1 MTTNITALILN
12 TNQELQSFPLNQ
24 SIKVKFSEQ
33 IEDSQLYN
41 CIALIRHISETGL
54 FNISEKYNQS
64 IGYIREKF
72 DTEDIKISTSIE
84 DGFVVTITPIKP
96 LSPGFAY
103 TLFIDKNLS
112 SEFLAVSK
120 TVSKSS
126 STMETIITTAVDADI
141 LVEIVSDPKITSTTN
156 IVNLSV
162 TDNILQKTTPFSIDL
177 KKVTSLKITEDI
189 TVKFGSTIYIRG
201 EAFNILTTLS
211 KALEDNLFV
220 QFQTSLTSNVKP
232 IDTEQNFKSITNADI
247 LAYYNKTDG
256 NESIEGVIDT
266 ESVKIEY
273 AGINKLLINLPSTIS
288 VTDLDLTS
296 FTYNISEAFNIYTLE
311 MYKIYDPLK
320 EYDILLTPTSD
331 HTILVTITEV
341 PVP

>member
-72 DTEDIKISTSIE
+72 DTEDIKISTSME
-84 DGFVVTITPIKP
+84 DGFVVTITPSKP

-126 STMETIITTAVDADI
+126 SIMETVVATAVDADI
-141 LVEIVSDPKITSTTN
+141 LIEVVSDPKITSTTN
-156 IVNLSV
+156 IVSLSV
-162 TDNILQKTTPFSIDL
+162 TDNILHKSTPYSIDL
-177 KKVTSLKITEDI
+177 KKTTTLKITDNI

-201 EAFNILTTLS
+201 EVFNIITTLS

-232 IDTEQNFKSITNADI
+232 IDTEQNFKSVSNADI
-247 LAYYNKTDG
+247 LAYYK
-256 NESIEGVIDT
+256 NESSDPTTGVST
-266 ESVKIEY
+266 EAVKIEY
-273 AGINKLLINLPSTIS
+273 AGINKFVINLPSTILVS
-288 VTDLDLTS
+288 DLDLTS
-296 FTYNISEAFNIYTLE
+296 FTYNVSEAFNIYTLE
-311 MYKIYDPLK
+311 MYKLYDPLK

-331 HTILVTITEV
+331 HTILVTIKEV
-341 PVP
+341 SVP

>member
-24 SIKVKFSEQ
+24 SIKIKFSEQ

-72 DTEDIKISTSIE
+72 DTEDIKISTSME
-84 DGFVVTITPIKP
+84 DGFVVTITPSKP

-126 STMETIITTAVDADI
+126 SVMETIVTSATDADI
-141 LVEIVSDPKITSTTN
+141 NVEIVSDPKITSTTN
-156 IVNLSV
+156 IINLSV
-162 TDNILQKTTPFSIDL
+162 TDNILNKTTPFFLDL
-177 KKVTSLKITEDI
+177 KKATTLKITENI

-201 EAFNILTTLS
+201 EVFSILTTLS

-232 IDTEQNFKSITNADI
+232 IDTEQNFKSVSNADI
-247 LAYYNKTDG
+247 LAYYKTG
-256 NESIEGVIDT
+256 STENSNPAAPVNEP
-266 ESVKIEY
+266 VKIEY
-273 AGINKLLINLPSTIS
+273 AGINKFVINLPSTILVS
-288 VTDLDLTS
+288 DLDLTT
-296 FTYNISEAFNIYTLE
+296 FTYNVSEAFNIYTLE
-311 MYKIYDPLK
+311 MYKLYDPLK
-320 EYDILLTPTSD
+320 EYDIQLTPTSD
-331 HTILVTITEV
+331 HTILVTIKEV
-341 PVP
+341 LAP